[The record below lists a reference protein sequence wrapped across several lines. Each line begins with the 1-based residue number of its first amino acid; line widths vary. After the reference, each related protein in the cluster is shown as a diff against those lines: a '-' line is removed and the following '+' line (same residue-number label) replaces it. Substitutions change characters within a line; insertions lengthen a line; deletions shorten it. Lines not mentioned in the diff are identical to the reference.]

1 MIFGD
6 THCDVI
12 GCIADKNEGLYKNS
26 CRFSLELLEKYD
38 GFIQFFA
45 CFISPR
51 FYGAPKKRFY
61 GLAEKYFS
69 ELDKNRGRIWHCTCL
84 EEAHRALAK
93 GGCAA
98 FLTAESGEWIESAED
113 LEYAY
118 SLGVR
123 VIGLTWDGDNR
134 LASGSA
140 SPGSGGLT
148 GFGREMVRKMNTL
161 GIHIDVSHLND
172 RSFYDVC
179 SLAERPLFATHSNS
193 RAVCPSVRNLTDEQF
208 RLIAE
213 SGGFV
218 GINMY
223 NPFLKQEGRV
233 GIEDVIRHIE
243 HFLNLGGENCI
254 GFGADFDGMED
265 MPDGIE
271 NAGDMCKIR
280 EEMLKNEYNKRIV
293 DKIAHKN
300 LERAIKFF

>member
-38 GFIQFFA
+38 AFIQFFA

-51 FYGAPKKRFY
+51 FYDAPKKRFFE
-61 GLAEKYFS
+61 LTEKYFS
-69 ELDKNRGRIWHCTCL
+69 ELDKNRGRIWHCTCRD
-84 EEAHRALAK
+84 EAMSAVQK

-118 SLGVR
+118 SLGIR

-134 LASGSA
+134 LASGSLSA
-140 SPGSGGLT
+140 GSRGLT
-148 GFGREMVRKMNTL
+148 PFGREMVRKMNSL
-161 GIHIDVSHLND
+161 GIHIDVSHLSD
-172 RSFYDVC
+172 RSFYDVY
-179 SLAERPLFATHSNS
+179 SIAERPLFATHSNS
-193 RAVCPSVRNLTDEQF
+193 RAVCPCARNLSDEQF

-223 NPFLKQEGRV
+223 NPFLRQRGRP
-233 GIEDVIRHIE
+233 GIEDVIRHID
-243 HFLNLGGENCI
+243 HFLSLGGENCI

-265 MPDGIE
+265 MPLGIE
-271 NAGDMCKIR
+271 NAGDMYKIT
-280 EEMLKNEYNKRIV
+280 EEMLKYSYNKRIV